1 MNLLLIGLL
10 VISGCTHTETK
21 NSRIIVSKRSVNS
34 AYLLPKIQLDRLP
47 TNSHP
52 LWKSVYINLAQ
63 KNYHKIEMDMRR
75 FLRQNPGHIE
85 ALTVLAKVLFL
96 QKKYKLATYYSKLVI
111 SLDNDNDDAQMVANL
126 VVMVSPDSYQ
136 YQKQAAQLRL
146 ASLFDNS
153 KTHVASGLNLGIWL
167 LKKGNCQQAMQY
179 FSQVAKRCS
188 SCGMARVAFAICL
201 LRSGK
206 FNRGHRLLLSVNDT
220 TDDALARYYLA
231 FSYFKIR
238 QDIAKAR
245 KILKRILDDTSQD
258 GHIRNKA
265 RSLLILI
272 QNQGV
277 SRRVA
282 HTS

>member
-1 MNLLLIGLL
+1 MKLLLLLI
-10 VISGCTHTETK
+10 ISGCTHTEIK

-34 AYLLPKIQLDRLP
+34 LYLLPKLQLDRLP
-47 TNSHP
+47 NNSHP

-63 KNYHKIEMDMRR
+63 KNYQKIETDMRR

-96 QKKYKLATYYSKLVI
+96 QKKYKLATYYSQLI
-111 SLDNDNDDAQMVANL
+111 LSLDSDSDDAQMIINL
-126 VVMVSPDSYQ
+126 VVLVSPDSYQ
-136 YQKQAAQLRL
+136 YQRQSAQLRL

-153 KTHVASGLNLGIWL
+153 KAHVASGLNLGIWL
-167 LKKGNCQQAMQY
+167 LKKGNCSQAIQY

-188 SCGMARVAFAICL
+188 TCGMARVAFAICL

-206 FNRGHRLLLSVNDT
+206 FNRGHQLLLTVNDM

-231 FSYFKIR
+231 FSYFKIK
-238 QDIAKAR
+238 QDLPKAR
-245 KILKRILDDTSQD
+245 KILKKILDDTSQD

-277 SRRVA
+277 SRRV
-282 HTS
+282 TS

>member
-1 MNLLLIGLL
+1 MKLLLLGLL
-10 VISGCTHTETK
+10 VVSCAHTEVK
-21 NSRIIVSKRSVNS
+21 DSRIIVGKRSINS
-34 AYLLPKIQLDRLP
+34 LYLLPKLQLDRLP
-47 TNSHP
+47 NNSHP

-63 KNYHKIEMDMRR
+63 KNYRKIETDMRR
-75 FLRQNPGHIE
+75 FLRQNPGHLE

-96 QKKYKLATYYSKLVI
+96 QKKYKLATYYSKLVLI
-111 SLDNDNDDAQMVANL
+111 RDNVNDDAQMVANL

-136 YQKQAAQLRL
+136 YQRQAAQLRL

-167 LKKGNCQQAMQY
+167 LKKGNCQEAMQY

-188 SCGMARVAFAICL
+188 NCGIARVAFAICL

-206 FNRGHRLLLSVNDT
+206 FVRGHQLLLTVNDM

-231 FSYFKIR
+231 FSYFKIK

-277 SRRVA
+277 NRRVVQ
-282 HTS
+282 TS

>member
-1 MNLLLIGLL
+1 MSLLLLGLL
-10 VISGCTHTETK
+10 IVSCTHTEVK
-21 NSRIIVSKRSVNS
+21 DSRIIVGKRSINS
-34 AYLLPKIQLDRLP
+34 LYLLPKLQLDQLP
-47 TNSHP
+47 NNSHP

-63 KNYHKIEMDMRR
+63 KNYRKIETDMRR
-75 FLRQNPGHIE
+75 FLRQNPGHSE

-96 QKKYKLATYYSKLVI
+96 QKKYKLATYYSNLI
-111 SLDNDNDDAQMVANL
+111 LSRDNANDDAQMVANL

-136 YQKQAAQLRL
+136 YQRQAAQLRL

-188 SCGMARVAFAICL
+188 NCGIARVAFAICL

-206 FNRGHRLLLSVNDT
+206 FVRGHQLLLTVNDM

-231 FSYFKIR
+231 FSYFKIK

-245 KILKRILDDTSQD
+245 RILKRILDDTSQD

-277 SRRVA
+277 NRRVA

>member
-1 MNLLLIGLL
+1 MKLLLLGLL
-10 VISGCTHTETK
+10 VVSCAHTEVK
-21 NSRIIVSKRSVNS
+21 DSRIIVGKRSINS
-34 AYLLPKIQLDRLP
+34 LYLLPKLQLDRLP
-47 TNSHP
+47 NNSHP

-63 KNYHKIEMDMRR
+63 KNYRKIETNMRR

-96 QKKYKLATYYSKLVI
+96 QKKYKLATYYSKLVL
-111 SLDNDNDDAQMVANL
+111 SRDNVNDDAQMVANL

-136 YQKQAAQLRL
+136 YQRQAAQLRL

-167 LKKGNCQQAMQY
+167 LKKGNCQEAMQY

-188 SCGMARVAFAICL
+188 NCGIARVAFAICL

-206 FNRGHRLLLSVNDT
+206 FVRGHQLLLTVNDM

-231 FSYFKIR
+231 FSYFKIK

-277 SRRVA
+277 NRRVVQ
-282 HTS
+282 TS

>member
-1 MNLLLIGLL
+1 MKLLLLGLL
-10 VISGCTHTETK
+10 VVSCAHTEVK
-21 NSRIIVSKRSVNS
+21 DSRIIVGKRSINS
-34 AYLLPKIQLDRLP
+34 LYLLPKLQLDRLP
-47 TNSHP
+47 NNSHP

-63 KNYHKIEMDMRR
+63 KNYRKIETDMRR

-96 QKKYKLATYYSKLVI
+96 QKKYKLATYYSKLVL
-111 SLDNDNDDAQMVANL
+111 SRDNVNDDAQMVANL

-136 YQKQAAQLRL
+136 YQRQAAQLRL

-167 LKKGNCQQAMQY
+167 LKKGNCQEAMQY

-188 SCGMARVAFAICL
+188 NCGIARVAFAICL

-206 FNRGHRLLLSVNDT
+206 FVRGHQLLLTVNDM

-231 FSYFKIR
+231 FSYFKIK

-277 SRRVA
+277 NRRVVQ
-282 HTS
+282 TS

>member
-1 MNLLLIGLL
+1 MNLLLLGLL
-10 VISGCTHTETK
+10 IVSCAHTEVK
-21 NSRIIVSKRSVNS
+21 DSRIIVGKRSINS
-34 AYLLPKIQLDRLP
+34 LYLLPKLQLDRLP
-47 TNSHP
+47 NNSHP

-63 KNYHKIEMDMRR
+63 KNYRKIETDMRR

-96 QKKYKLATYYSKLVI
+96 QKKYKLATYYSKLV
-111 SLDNDNDDAQMVANL
+111 LTRDNANDDAQMVANL

-136 YQKQAAQLRL
+136 YQRQAAQLRL

-153 KTHVASGLNLGIWL
+153 KTHVTSGLNLGIWL

-188 SCGMARVAFAICL
+188 NCGIARVAFAICL

-206 FNRGHRLLLSVNDT
+206 FVRGHQLLLTVNDM

-231 FSYFKIR
+231 FSYFKIK

-277 SRRVA
+277 NRRVVQ
-282 HTS
+282 TS